1 MPQTNY
7 LPMYTASYP
16 LLAKQ
21 QKPPGING
29 IITRTASASSWSA
42 GTGLVTLTVPAVPDY
57 VGTVVPIT
65 VAGFTPAAYNGSY
78 QGTIATATTITYP
91 LGSNPGTSSVQGTV
105 SYPGVIPLTIL
116 TTVAGGDVPN
126 KHTYATGTIQLA
138 EAMAAEAE
146 EFDKA
151 RAEAAE
157 AEETA
162 TESASE
168 EEHEEEHDE
177 EVEEEVEEDDGNG
190 GTRRVARRT
199 SRRTTRRR

>member
-1 MPQTNY
+1 MLGLSSTTHMESSTWSLIIPQTNY

-57 VGTVVPIT
+57 VGTVVPII

-78 QGTIATATTITYP
+78 QGTIASATTITYP
-91 LGSNPGTSSVQGTV
+91 FGSNPGASSLQGTV
-105 SYPGVIPLTIL
+105 SYPGVTPLTIL
-116 TTVAGGDVPN
+116 TTVSGGDVPN
-126 KHTYATGTIQLA
+126 KHTYNAGTIQLA
-138 EAMAAEAE
+138 EIMAAEAE

-157 AEETA
+157 ATTSEET
-162 TESASE
+162 TEEAEDESE
-168 EEHEEEHDE
+168 EEAEDE
-177 EVEEEVEEDDGNG
+177 SEEEVEEDD
-190 GTRRVARRT
+190 
-199 SRRTTRRR
+199 